1 MRSYRGP
8 NTHNRQSALS
18 GATAFLG
25 ADQVAWLK
33 RDLLASRATWK
44 IIAADMPIG
53 LQVGD
58 GKDAEGRA
66 RFENL
71 ANGDGPAL
79 GRELET
85 AELLRFIKHNRI
97 RNTVWLTADTHYC
110 AAHYY
115 DPAQAQFT
123 DFDPFWEFMTGPLN
137 AGTFGPNPTDNT
149 FGIDVKFRKHPDAG
163 RVNVPPTEGLQSFG
177 EVKID
182 GRTEAMTVSLK
193 DLAGATLY
201 KQDLAP
207 RRG

>member
-1 MRSYRGP
+1 MGEE
-8 NTHNRQSALS
+8 
-18 GATAFLG
+18 TAFLG
-25 ADQVAWLK
+25 AEQMAWLK

-44 IIAADMPIG
+44 IVAADMPIG

-79 GRELET
+79 GRELEI
-85 AELLRFIKHNRI
+85 AELLRFIKRNRI

-115 DPAQAQFT
+115 NPAKAQFT

-137 AGTFGPNPTDNT
+137 AGTFGPNEKDNT
-149 FGIDVKFRKHPDAG
+149 FGIEVKFEKAPAGG
-163 RVNVPPTEGLQSFG
+163 RVNVPPSEGMQFFG
-177 EVKID
+177 GEDRRPHRGDDRVAEGP
-182 GRTEAMTVSLK
+182 GRRHAIQARARARAVLSA
-193 DLAGATLY
+193 LA
-201 KQDLAP
+201 
-207 RRG
+207 RRI

>member
-1 MRSYRGP
+1 M
-8 NTHNRQSALS
+8 
-18 GATAFLG
+18 
-25 ADQVAWLK
+25 AWLK

-44 IIAADMPIG
+44 IVAADMPIG
-53 LQVGD
+53 LLVGD
-58 GKDAEGRA
+58 GQDAQGRA

-79 GRELET
+79 GRELEI

-115 DPAQAQFT
+115 NPANAQFT
-123 DFDPFWEFMTGPLN
+123 DFEPFWGFMTGPLN
-137 AGTFGPNPTDNT
+137 AGTFGPNDKDNT
-149 FGIDVKFRKHPDAG
+149 FGIEVKFEKAPAGG
-163 RVNVPPTEGLQSFG
+163 RVNVPPSEGMQFFG

-193 DLAGATLY
+193 DLAGATLF
-201 KQDLAP
+201 KQELAP
-207 RRG
+207 ERSCTSAPPLRALEGELSRARLRALD